1 MTDLEAEWLE
11 PGTRVDV
18 CVRYDGS
25 WSKGFE
31 VAKALDSG
39 YLLRRLSDGTELPE
53 IFPADDIRRSRHK
66 QGLWWY

>member
-1 MTDLEAEWLE
+1 MTRLEQEVIG

-31 VAKALDSG
+31 VLEVSETG
-39 YLLRRLSDGTELPE
+39 YLLKRLSDGTQLPGV
-53 IFPADDIRRSRHK
+53 FPADDVRVSRRK